1 MNSQEELYQAL
12 NEKTDIIF
20 KYLIKIGA
28 STKDAEDIVQEALY
42 KLLLYI
48 DSIDA
53 TKAYSWLFKVAINQY
68 YDLCRKQKKEI
79 HTSFENLEFV
89 DESFLPEDFVRQ
101 GEMRQEI
108 EFVLNQLPPLH
119 KQLLLLKYEMELSYA
134 DIAALL
140 NLNNGTLKTYL
151 FRARKAFKELY
162 EKEFDWYD
170 REQKR

>member
-79 HTSFENLEFV
+79 HTSFKNLEFV

-162 EKEFDWYD
+162 EKEFDWHD
-170 REQKR
+170 REPKR

>member
-1 MNSQEELYQAL
+1 MNSQEELYYAL

-28 STKDAEDIVQEALY
+28 STGDAEDIVQEALY

-53 TKAYSWLFKVAINQY
+53 TKAYSWLFKVAINHY

-162 EKEFDWYD
+162 EKELDRHD

>member
-162 EKEFDWYD
+162 EKEFDWHD

>member
-28 STKDAEDIVQEALY
+28 SKRDAEDIVQEALY

-48 DSIDA
+48 DSIDS
-53 TKAYSWLFKVAINQY
+53 TKAYSWLFKVAINHY

-119 KQLLLLKYEMELSYA
+119 KQLLLLKYEMDLSYA

-162 EKEFDWYD
+162 EKELDRHD

>member
-1 MNSQEELYQAL
+1 MSSQEELYQAL
-12 NEKTDIIF
+12 NERTDVIF

-28 STKDAEDIVQEALY
+28 STGDAEDIVQEALY

-53 TKAYSWLFKVAINQY
+53 TKAYSWLFKVAINHY

-134 DIAALL
+134 DIAVLL

-162 EKEFDWYD
+162 EKELDRHD
-170 REQKR
+170 REQQR